1 MSTEKTASHFALIQ
15 YVPNPEKGERIN
27 IGAIAFDG
35 NVTSI
40 CMADGWEKRAKKFG
54 DGDLKYVYAQLDTLG
69 QMTAVEIVKAAN
81 DWGDCV
87 VQLSSPKAASG
98 NAQSQWPDLAAKLL
112 GKQDAY
118 VVTFKA
124 HGE

>member
-1 MSTEKTASHFALIQ
+1 MSTEKTASHYSVIQ
-15 YVPNPEKGERIN
+15 YVPDPAKGERIN
-27 IGAIAFDG
+27 IGVVSFDE

-54 DGDLKYVYAQLDTLG
+54 DGDLKYVYAQLDTLAK
-69 QMTAVEIVKAAN
+69 MSAVEIVKAAN
-81 DWGDCV
+81 DCGDCV
-87 VQLSSPKAASG
+87 VQLSSPKAAMG
-98 NAQSQWPDLAAKLL
+98 NAQSQWPALAAKLL
-112 GKQDAY
+112 GKQDMY